1 MTHAELAKQRVPGR
15 LSASSR
21 TARWRQRT
29 WQPGGE
35 NAKVPRAGTQ
45 VPVRWAD
52 PQGPESSILS
62 GECRGGPQGR
72 PGDPLGRGAVPG
84 VRNYIHPI
92 TRNRM
97 NPPIAPTQPIQLSL
111 RTRAENPNHHLWNN
125 HGTWWCHF
133 TLHLANGTK
142 CRVRRSLRT
151 GCPTKARTRR
161 DGLLGRLMT
170 PSSTLT
176 PA

>member
-1 MTHAELAKQRVPGR
+1 MTQAGLAKQGPPGTIT
-15 LSASSR
+15 LSSR

-29 WQPGGE
+29 WQPGAE

-52 PQGPESSILS
+52 PQGPEYSILS
-62 GECRGGPQGR
+62 GECQGGPQGR
-72 PGDPLGRGAVPG
+72 SGDSLGRGAVPG
-84 VRNYIHPI
+84 VRIRINPS

-97 NPPIAPTQPIQLSL
+97 KPPIAPIQLSL
-111 RTRAENPNHHLWNN
+111 RTPADNPNHHLWNN

-133 TLHLANGTK
+133 TLHLSNGTS

-151 GCPTKARTRR
+151 DCPTKARTRR
-161 DGLLGRLMT
+161 DSLLDRLRT
-170 PSSTLT
+170 QAPTLT
-176 PA
+176 P